1 MLSYGT
7 YATHA
12 MREVQ
17 INMGKKTKTEIK
29 APKKKAFKWWILF
42 IILALICGAIVF
54 CVYRIKHMN
63 VNYEKTISAPA
74 SFKKTSK
81 KVIDVITAE
90 QEEFSN
96 ATPEERKKIAKKIMD
111 DFIEQGVLKEENI
124 GFDEENNV
132 YQFVTNDGAL
142 NLISLNDFDPEYMG
156 AIDGKS
162 DSGNGAEE
170 TGSSEG
176 GITGIEGY
184 QYFLNGYP
192 YTEEAL
198 MAEDL
203 DMLFFTEIVKDP
215 GDKYNA
221 YHNQYNNNIFPIC
234 EQAQV
239 RYKDIPQT
247 TVDELKT
254 CLKGHDFISMDFH
267 GLPFSDF
274 ASGNQVANSFIPF
287 GILNPFSMDLI
298 NCDRLKNYLE
308 EKFDEE
314 NTTFLLL
321 PENVNIATDIKYA
334 DDLANGRVVRS
345 VANFG
350 YTYAVTPLFFYDYYD
365 ENDLKGT
372 IVYLGAC
379 DGYMNEAL
387 PATFKACGAAAV
399 VGYNH
404 SVHTNYANDMQWRFL
419 HWLMWGGTVEEAL
432 EFAKSIVG
440 EKDQTAPYAEL
451 KIYPKGKD
459 AVLIKNAE
467 CTRKYV
473 LIEESMSYEEA
484 VKYCK
489 DSGGRIASVQYPAEQ
504 RALKALLEKGEK
516 NCYWIGLQ
524 KGDDGTLR
532 WESDGSEQIYFLPW
546 AANEPSG
553 DGAHVVVYGRL
564 DEKGRSKSGEWNDV
578 TYDPNMHEGFYAA
591 EQFGIVCELSGT
603 DATAVG
609 IPEETEIKTG
619 QEQDDE
625 NTPAKVKNEPKWV
638 RTKETCYEYDWYFTD
653 GAFEY
658 SWEYEYDAVGK
669 LTKMTNYIV
678 GWSND
683 IVSDHYHEYV
693 YDTVGNM
700 ISDTDYFADG
710 RWYYWFDYEYDSNGL
725 MTKKIY
731 NCHVNTNNGDPFGSD
746 IHASSEDVFEYD
758 EYGRLKKE
766 IHYDSYNKLDDWS
779 EKEYDIAGNLIKDA
793 YYDGDGSL
801 ERYTTFEYDNQGS
814 IIKKAYYNGDD
825 NLSVSYV
832 NEYDEQGNLIKS
844 EHYGSDDVLFEIEL
858 YEYDSSGNK
867 TMYSRCY
874 ADGSNPYREEF
885 TYDVEGNNT
894 KLITYGS
901 KGQLLKRYEYEYK
914 YIPGDDE

>member
-1 MLSYGT
+1 
-7 YATHA
+7 
-12 MREVQ
+12 
-17 INMGKKTKTEIK
+17 MGKKTKTETK
-29 APKKKAFKWWILF
+29 APKKKGFKWWILF

-54 CVYRIKHMN
+54 CVYRIKHMK

-111 DFIEQGVLKEENI
+111 DLIEQGVLKEENI

-162 DSGNGAEE
+162 DSWNGTEE

-176 GITGIEGY
+176 GSTGIEGY
-184 QYFLNGYP
+184 QYFPNGYP

-203 DMLFFTEIVKDP
+203 DMLFFTEIQRLLPTVDAVQDYFNYQKFYEDHMFQLCQQAHVK
-215 GDKYNA
+215 
-221 YHNQYNNNIFPIC
+221 
-234 EQAQV
+234 
-239 RYKDIPQT
+239 YKDIPET
-247 TVDELKT
+247 TVEELKT
-254 CLKGHDFISMDFH
+254 CLKGYDYICMDFH
-267 GLPFSDF
+267 GLNYSKAAKIGKGITVLANPFNHPFS
-274 ASGNQVANSFIPF
+274 VF
-287 GILNPFSMDLI
+287 GEFYGMA
-298 NCDRLKNYLE
+298 RLESYLKGLCGE
-308 EKFDEE
+308 EE
-314 NTTFLLL
+314 TTFLLL
-321 PENVNIATDIKYA
+321 PENVGIEADARYK
-334 DDLANGRVVRS
+334 DDLVNGRLAR
-345 VANFG
+345 NITEFG
-350 YTYAVTPLFFYDYYD
+350 YCYFVTPLFFHDYYD

-372 IVYLGAC
+372 IIYLGAC
-379 DGYMNEAL
+379 DGYHNETL
-387 PATFKACGAAAV
+387 PATLMACGAKAV

-404 SVHTNYANDMQWRFL
+404 PVLKRYGLYMEWRFL
-419 HWLMWGGTVEEAL
+419 HWLMYGGTVEEAVA
-432 EFAKSIVG
+432 FAKRMEG
-440 EKDQTAPYAEL
+440 DKDSTKYQAEL
-451 KIYPKGKD
+451 KAYPRGKD

-484 VKYCK
+484 VKYCNEI
-489 DSGGRIASVQYPAEQ
+489 GGKIASVQYPAEQ

-653 GAFEY
+653 GKFDY

-678 GWSND
+678 SWSND

-693 YDTVGNM
+693 YDTAGNM

-710 RWYYWFDYEYDSNGL
+710 RWYYWTDYEYDSKGL
-725 MTKKIY
+725 MIKKIF
-731 NCHVNTNNGDPFGSD
+731 NFHVNTNNGDSFGNDNRS
-746 IHASSEDVFEYD
+746 SSEDYYEYD
-758 EYGRLKKE
+758 ENGRLTKE

-814 IIKKAYYNGDD
+814 IIKEAYYNGDN

-832 NEYDEQGNLIKS
+832 YEYDEQGNLIKS
-844 EHYGSDDVLFEIEL
+844 EHYDSDDVLFEIEL

-874 ADGSNPYREEF
+874 ADGSNPYREEY

-894 KLITYGS
+894 KIITYGS